1 MCYKNF
7 YYFLYLWLLHK
18 KPHKITENPANYKI
32 FITFNAQSTIF
43 HLFTVYCRTMGHS
56 LCVKVTAIIVSFDF
70 FR

>member
-32 FITFNAQSTIF
+32 FITFNAQST
-43 HLFTVYCRTMGHS
+43 
-56 LCVKVTAIIVSFDF
+56 
-70 FR
+70 